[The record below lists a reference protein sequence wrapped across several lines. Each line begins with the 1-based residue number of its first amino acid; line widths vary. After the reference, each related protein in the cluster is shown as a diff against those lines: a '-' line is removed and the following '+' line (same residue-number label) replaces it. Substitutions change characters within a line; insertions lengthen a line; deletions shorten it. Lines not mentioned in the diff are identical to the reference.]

1 MNEMQDI
8 LERIKAGD
16 EQASRILFDQ
26 VYQELRRMASS
37 RLARERPGQTLQPTA
52 LVHEVWLRL
61 MGPGKDQNWNSAGHF
76 LAVAAEVMRH
86 ILMNNA
92 RRKKRIKHGGEANR
106 VDVVLEQVAG
116 AMGDDRLLALDE
128 ALEELAREDP
138 IKARL
143 VTLRYF
149 GGLTVEQACEVL
161 GISRATAHRHWTF
174 ARAWLLARLEPEQLE
189 VGRLPLRGDERT
201 DAINED

>member
-26 VYQELRRMASS
+26 VYQELRRMASA

-116 AMGDDRLLALDE
+116 IMDDDRLLALDE
-128 ALEELAREDP
+128 ALEELAREAP
-138 IKARL
+138 VKARL

-149 GGLTVEQACEVL
+149 GGLTIEQACEVL
-161 GISRATAHRHWTF
+161 DISRATAHRHWTF

-189 VGRLPLRGDERT
+189 DGRLPL
-201 DAINED
+201 

>member
-116 AMGDDRLLALDE
+116 IMDDDRLLALDE
-128 ALEELAREDP
+128 ALEELAREAP
-138 IKARL
+138 VKARL

-149 GGLTVEQACEVL
+149 GGLTIEQACEVL
-161 GISRATAHRHWTF
+161 DISRATAHRHWTF

-189 VGRLPLRGDERT
+189 DGCLPLRGGERT
-201 DAINED
+201 NAINED

>member
-1 MNEMQDI
+1 MDDLQEI

-16 EQASRILFDQ
+16 EAASRELFDQ
-26 VYQELRRMASS
+26 VYLELRRMAST

-61 MGPGKDQNWNSAGHF
+61 MGPDKNQSWNSAGHF

-86 ILMNNA
+86 VLMNNA
-92 RRKKRIKHGGEANR
+92 RRKRRIKHGGQANR
-106 VDVVLEQVAG
+106 VDLVLEQVAG
-116 AMGDDRLLALDE
+116 VVDDQRLLALDE

-138 IKARL
+138 VKARL
-143 VTLRYF
+143 VTMRYF

-161 GISRATAHRHWTF
+161 GISRATAHRYWTF
-174 ARAWLLARLEPEQLE
+174 ARAWLLARLEPQ
-189 VGRLPLRGDERT
+189 PLDDQG
-201 DAINED
+201 

>member
-1 MNEMQDI
+1 MDDLQEI

-16 EQASRILFDQ
+16 EAASRELFDQ
-26 VYQELRRMASS
+26 VYLELRRMAST

-61 MGPGKDQNWNSAGHF
+61 MGPDKNQSWNSAGHF

-86 ILMNNA
+86 VLMNA
-92 RRKKRIKHGGEANR
+92 RRKRRIKHGGQANR
-106 VDVVLEQVAG
+106 VDLVLEQVAG
-116 AMGDDRLLALDE
+116 VVDDQRLLALDE

-138 IKARL
+138 VKARL
-143 VTLRYF
+143 VTMRYF

-161 GISRATAHRHWTF
+161 GISRATAHRYWTF
-174 ARAWLLARLEPEQLE
+174 ARAWLLARLEPQ
-189 VGRLPLRGDERT
+189 PLDDQG
-201 DAINED
+201 